1 MIKKESKAVGKRV
14 GRAAPNVMVMNKILS
29 TLAYLKWISNS
40 SPPKR
45 ST

>member
-1 MIKKESKAVGKRV
+1 MIKNESKATGKRV
-14 GRAAPNVMVMNKILS
+14 GRAVPNVMVINKIFR